1 MLIDQIKKDSLVA
14 RKARETNKATLLT
27 TLYSEAFMKGK
38 NKNRES
44 TDVEVVETV
53 KKFIKNLNDT
63 ISNVQ
68 LSEQR
73 QYEME
78 CEIDIISVYL
88 PKQLSEEELSV
99 IIDNSIVDNKYSSMR
114 DMGKIMRFLKEAYE
128 NQFDGV
134 TANKIVREL
143 LG

>member
-14 RKARETNKATLLT
+14 RKARETDKATLLT

-38 NKNRES
+38 NNNRES
-44 TDVEVVETV
+44 TDIEVVETV

-78 CEIDIISVYL
+78 CEIDILSVYL

-99 IIDNSIVDNKYSSMR
+99 IIDNAIEDYKYSSMR
-114 DMGKIMRFLKEAYE
+114 DMGKIMGFLKEAYDG
-128 NQFDGV
+128 QFDGA
-134 TANKIVREL
+134 TASKIVREL